1 MAHPVFQPRAVCTR
15 CRRPESVCYCSH
27 ITPLESTTKVV
38 LLQHPRERD
47 VPIGTAR
54 MASLCLCN
62 AELHV
67 GLHWS
72 GSRVLA
78 RALSDPARP
87 AVLLYPGAGARDAVA
102 SPPTTPV
109 TLIVVDGTWS
119 NTKKVLRENPELAAL
134 GRYALSPTSPSE
146 YRIRSEPKTG
156 YVSTIEAIAQVLA
169 AWEPDGA
176 RFEALLRPF
185 RAMVEGQI
193 AFASRS
199 LAGSA
204 TALRGPRS
212 RAVSIDG
219 NDRRTDSALT

>member
-1 MAHPVFQPRAVCTR
+1 M
-15 CRRPESVCYCSH
+15 
-27 ITPLESTTKVV
+27 TKVV

-78 RALSDPARP
+78 RALSNPERP
-87 AVLLYPGAGARDAVA
+87 AVLLYPGAKAMDVVA
-102 SPPTTPV
+102 TPPRVPV

-134 GRYALSPTSPSE
+134 ARYALAPTSPSE
-146 YRIRSEPKTG
+146 YRIRSEPKAG
-156 YVSTIEAIAQVLA
+156 YVSTIEAVAQVLA
-169 AWEPDGA
+169 AWEPDGE
-176 RFEALLRPF
+176 RFQALLRPF

-199 LAGSA
+199 LAGSV

-212 RAVSIDG
+212 RAVSVESD
-219 NDRRTDSALT
+219 DRRIESPL